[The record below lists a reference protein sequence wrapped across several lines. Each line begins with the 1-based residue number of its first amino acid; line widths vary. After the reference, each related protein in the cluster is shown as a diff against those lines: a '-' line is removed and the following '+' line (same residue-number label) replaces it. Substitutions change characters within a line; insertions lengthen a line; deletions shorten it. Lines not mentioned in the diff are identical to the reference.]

1 MPAVSKGEGMRGL
14 AVFISDIRNCECQTP
29 GGPER
34 GRGWG
39 SAGAAGGLGVRPER
53 GGGYG
58 PVRGSAQAW
67 EGGLRGADRTV
78 GRGSRAGA

>member
-1 MPAVSKGEGMRGL
+1 MRGL

-39 SAGAAGGLGVRPER
+39 SAGAAGDQGVRPEW

-67 EGGLRGADRTV
+67 EGGLRGADRAV